1 MGILKDFLDSAEN
14 SATSVHEPIPGNPDL
29 AMHGVSCD
37 G

>member
-1 MGILKDFLDSAEN
+1 MEVLKAFLDSAEI